1 MKGGRGKWSRSRVT
15 SLPPRK
21 LAAPARLG
29 RAAAAVFAALGD
41 ETRLAIVA
49 RLSSGGPM
57 SIVRLTIGAGVTRQ
71 AVTKH
76 LQVLML
82 AGLVRRHRV
91 GRATRWELEP
101 ERLQAARR
109 SLDAISAQ
117 WDDALDRL
125 KAFVE
130 TGRGN

>member
-29 RAAAAVFAALGD
+29 HAAAAVFAALGD

-49 RLSSGGPM
+49 RLSSGGPT

-76 LQVLML
+76 LHAL
-82 AGLVRRHRV
+82 AAVGLVRS
-91 GRATRWELEP
+91 TRPARRRQRLWELQPRGFAE
-101 ERLQAARR
+101 ARR
-109 SLDAISAQ
+109 WLDRISRE
-117 WDDALDRL
+117 WDDALERL
-125 KAFVE
+125 RAFVE
-130 TGRGN
+130 E

>member
-29 RAAAAVFAALGD
+29 HAAAAVFAALGD

-49 RLSSGGPM
+49 RLSSGGPT

-76 LQVLML
+76 LHALAG
-82 AGLVRRHRV
+82 AGLVRGKR
-91 GRATRWELEP
+91 RARQRQRLWMLERR
-101 ERLQAARR
+101 RLEEARR
-109 SLDAISAQ
+109 Y
-117 WDDALDRL
+117 LDRISEEWDGAL
-125 KAFVE
+125 ARLRAFVE
-130 TGRGN
+130 E